1 MECVYE
7 LCSRE
12 PTCREVM
19 VATQCHLRIA
29 RSDDDEDD
37 LMEDS
42 EREKCVKL
50 LHCGV
55 TYAASIRP
63 VSKNGGCTLRPS
75 VRRPEITAILSSVL
89 CCCIRTYVCM

>member
-75 VRRPEITAILSSVL
+75 VRRPEITATCHL
-89 CCCIRTYVCM
+89 CSCIHTYVCS